1 MIYVSVDKKVATIKH
16 HGKTFTITLHFDGI
30 KIVKTT
36 DTVQMD
42 KGIKV
47 NFKQSNILE
56 VL

>member
-1 MIYVSVDKKVATIKH
+1 MIYVSTDKKVATIKH

-47 NFKQSNILE
+47 NFKESNILE